1 MINNLDKIIN
11 ETSKRE
17 SYGYQKK
24 KEGKREKNK

>member
-1 MINNLDKIIN
+1 MINNLDKFIN

-17 SYGYQKK
+17 GYGYQK